1 MRAPSRKARTARRL
15 VTLLAL
21 SALILSI
28 AAAAAAKGTPLTVI
42 LPASAPHAHVPW
54 TITVRTAHARRG
66 YRPVLVILD
75 RGGSFGGSFHGTR
88 VASGVYRINIVFPH
102 AGSWRYQISDPVLGD
117 WSFVAP
123 HVAG

>member
-1 MRAPSRKARTARRL
+1 MPRR
-15 VTLLAL
+15 VITLLAL
-21 SALILSI
+21 LALVLVL
-28 AAAAAAKGTPLTVI
+28 AAGALAKGTPLTVV
-42 LPASAPHAHVPW
+42 LPTSGPHTHASW
-54 TITVRTAHARRG
+54 TITVRTAHARPG

-75 RGGSFGGSFHGTR
+75 RSGNVGGTFHGTR
-88 VASGVYRINIVFPH
+88 IGPGVYRVSIVFPH

>member
-1 MRAPSRKARTARRL
+1 M
-15 VTLLAL
+15 
-21 SALILSI
+21 
-28 AAAAAAKGTPLTVI
+28 I

-88 VASGVYRINIVFPH
+88 VTSGVYRIRIVFPH

>member
-1 MRAPSRKARTARRL
+1 VRAPSRKARTARPL

-21 SALILSI
+21 SALILAV
-28 AAAAAAKGTPLTVI
+28 AAGAAAKGTPLTVT
-42 LPASAPHAHVPW
+42 LPAAGPRAQVPW
-54 TITVRTAHARRG
+54 TITVRTARARPG

-88 VASGVYRINIVFPH
+88 VAAGVYRISIVFPH
-102 AGSWRYQISDPVLGD
+102 SGSWRYQISDPVLGD

>member
-1 MRAPSRKARTARRL
+1 M
-15 VTLLAL
+15 
-21 SALILSI
+21 
-28 AAAAAAKGTPLTVI
+28 AKGTPLTVI

-54 TITVRTAHARRG
+54 TLTVRTAHARAG

-88 VASGVYRINIVFPH
+88 VASGVYRISIVFPH